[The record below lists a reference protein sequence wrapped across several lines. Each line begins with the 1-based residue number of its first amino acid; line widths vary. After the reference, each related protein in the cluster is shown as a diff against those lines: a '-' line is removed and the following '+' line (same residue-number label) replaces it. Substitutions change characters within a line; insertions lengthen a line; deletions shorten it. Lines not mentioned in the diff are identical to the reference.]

1 MKYSSSIMN
10 EVFLIGHFNSMT
22 HNRQHGTYDLEEPVM
37 MQSISLKDLG
47 TCRSSANSRLDNTKY
62 GKHLL
67 ALGVDDT

>member
-1 MKYSSSIMN
+1 MKCSSSLG
-10 EVFLIGHFNSMT
+10 EVFLIGDLNSMT
-22 HNRQHGTYDLEEPVM
+22 QNRQSGSYNLEEPVT
-37 MQSISLKDLG
+37 MQSIQLTNSG